1 MKQNFTTNAI
11 NLKTYN
17 LSESDKIVLMY
28 SQDRGLIRGVAK
40 GGKKTTSKLGG
51 RMDLLVANKLM
62 LNKGRN
68 LDTICQAEA
77 LNTFFNLRNDMNKL
91 LYSLYASEIVSNFGI
106 EDDPNSEE
114 IFSLFYGFLNRVSE
128 VKTKT
133 EILLAVLRFQLKMM
147 NIAGYSIEL
156 GSCVKCSKEISEEES
171 LYFSVKHGGI
181 VCSSCQENGEKVTN
195 KLHNKLRLFLKT
207 LSETE
212 FSSQTRYDELA
223 TEKVALT
230 CVNLLC
236 EYIQFYSPKQFQTV
250 KMLESV

>member
-28 SQDRGLIRGVAK
+28 SQDKGLIRGVAK

-77 LNTFFNLRNDMNKL
+77 LNTFLNLRNDMDKL
-91 LYSLYASEIVSNFGI
+91 LYALYASEIVSNFGI

-114 IFSLFYGFLNRVSE
+114 IFSLFYSFLDRVSE

-133 EILLAVLRFQLKMM
+133 DILLAVLRFQLKMM
-147 NIAGYSIEL
+147 SISGYSIEFDR
-156 GSCVKCSKEISEEES
+156 CVKCSSEPEEDEN
-171 LYFSVKHGGI
+171 LYFSVKSGGI
-181 VCSSCQENGEKVTN
+181 ICSECIKPGEMTYKMPD
-195 KLHNKLRLFLKT
+195 KIRLFLKT
-207 LSETE
+207 LGETD
-212 FSSQTRYDELA
+212 FNAQTRYDELA
-223 TEKVALT
+223 TETITMK
-230 CVNLLC
+230 CVNLLT
-236 EYIQFYSPKQFQTV
+236 EYIKFYSPKQFQTV
-250 KMLESV
+250 KMLGSV

>member
-77 LNTFFNLRNDMNKL
+77 LNTFYNLRNDMDKL
-91 LYSLYASEIVSNFGI
+91 LYALYASEIVSNFGI

-114 IFSLFYGFLNRVSE
+114 IFALFYSFLNQVSE
-128 VKTKT
+128 VKNKT
-133 EILLAVLRFQLKMM
+133 GILLAVLRFQLKMM
-147 NIAGYSIEL
+147 NIAGYSVEL
-156 GSCVKCSKEISEEES
+156 GNCVRCSNELKEEDT

-181 VCSSCQENGEKVTN
+181 VCSECRGELTK
-195 KLHNKLRLFLKT
+195 KIHNKIRLFLKT

-212 FSSQTRYDELA
+212 FNEQTRYDELA
-223 TEKVALT
+223 TEKVCLT
-230 CVNLLC
+230 CVNLLG

-250 KMLESV
+250 KMLGSV

>member
-28 SQDRGLIRGVAK
+28 SQDKGLIRGVAK
-40 GGKKTTSKLGG
+40 GGKKTNSKLGG

-77 LNTFFNLRNDMNKL
+77 LNTFFNLRNDMDKL
-91 LYSLYASEIVSNFGI
+91 LYALYASEIVSNFGI

-114 IFSLFYGFLNRVSE
+114 IFSLFYSFLNQVSE

-133 EILLAVLRFQLKMM
+133 GILLAVLRFQLKMM

-156 GSCVKCSKEISEEES
+156 DNCVKCSTEPSEDENF
-171 LYFSVKHGGI
+171 YFSVKNGGV
-181 VCSSCQENGEKVTN
+181 VCSECLTGGEY
-195 KLHNKLRLFLKT
+195 KLHNKLRTFLKT
-207 LSETE
+207 LLETDFNE
-212 FSSQTRYDELA
+212 QTRYDELA
-223 TEKVALT
+223 TEKVCLT

-236 EYIQFYSPKQFQTV
+236 EYIQFYSPKQFQTT

>member
-28 SQDRGLIRGVAK
+28 SQDKGLIRGVAK

-51 RMDLLVANKLM
+51 RMDLLAANKLM

-77 LNTFFNLRNDMNKL
+77 LNTFINLRNDMDKL

-114 IFSLFYGFLNRVSE
+114 IFSLFYSFLNRVSE

-147 NIAGYSIEL
+147 SISGYSIEL
-156 GSCVKCSKEISEEES
+156 ERCVKCASELKEDENI
-171 LYFSVKHGGI
+171 YFSIKSGGI
-181 VCSSCQENGEKVTN
+181 ICPSCIKQGEMTYKMP
-195 KLHNKLRLFLKT
+195 NKLRLFFKT
-207 LSETE
+207 LTETD
-212 FSSQTRYDELA
+212 FSAQTKYDELA
-223 TEKVALT
+223 TEQICLKSVTLLT
-230 CVNLLC
+230 
-236 EYIQFYSPKQFQTV
+236 EYIKFYSPKQFQTV
-250 KMLESV
+250 KILGSV

>member
-28 SQDRGLIRGVAK
+28 SQDKGLIRGVAK

-51 RMDLLVANKLM
+51 RMDLLVTNKLM

-91 LYSLYASEIVSNFGI
+91 LYALYASEIVSNFGI
-106 EDDPNSEE
+106 EDDPNSQE
-114 IFSLFYGFLNRVSE
+114 IFDLFYSFLNRVSE
-128 VKTKT
+128 VDNKTG
-133 EILLAVLRFQLKMM
+133 ILLAVLRFQLKMM
-147 NIAGYSIEL
+147 NISGYSIEL
-156 GSCVKCSKEISEEES
+156 KNCVKCSSSLNEDEH
-171 LYFSVKHGGI
+171 LYFSTKNGGI
-181 VCSSCQENGEKVTN
+181 VCKNCIKSGELTHKI
-195 KLHNKLRLFLKT
+195 HNKLRLFLKT
-207 LSETE
+207 LLETDFQE
-212 FSSQTRYDELA
+212 QTRYDELA
-223 TEKVALT
+223 NEKVCLK
-230 CVNLLC
+230 CINLLTQ
-236 EYIQFYSPKQFQTV
+236 YIQFYSPKQFQTV

>member
-17 LSESDKIVLMY
+17 LSEADKIVLMY

-77 LNTFFNLRNDMNKL
+77 LNTFINLRNDMDKL
-91 LYSLYASEIVSNFGI
+91 LYSLYASEIVSNFGV
-106 EDDPNSEE
+106 EEDPNSEE
-114 IFSLFYGFLNRVSE
+114 IYSLFYSFLNRVSE

-133 EILLAVLRFQLKMM
+133 DILLAVLRFQLKMM
-147 NIAGYSIEL
+147 SISGYSIEFDR
-156 GSCVKCSKEISEEES
+156 CVKCSSELKEGEA
-171 LYFSVKHGGI
+171 LYFSVKSGGI
-181 VCSSCQENGEKVTN
+181 ICPHCLNQGETVQKM
-195 KLHNKLRLFLKT
+195 HDKLRLFLKT
-207 LSETE
+207 LTETD
-212 FSSQTRYDELA
+212 FNAQTRYDELA
-223 TEKVALT
+223 TEKVCLI
-230 CVNLLC
+230 CVNLLTD
-236 EYIQFYSPKQFQTV
+236 YIKFYSPKKFQTV